1 MRFDLVDLRLFLL
14 VAERGSITS
23 GAALAGLALASA
35 SARIKGMEESLGA
48 PLLERRRRGVT
59 PTAAGQALLHHARAV
74 QNQIEAMAGDL
85 GAYASGLR
93 ARVRLMANTA
103 ATGEILRDTL
113 PAFLAAH
120 PGIDVDLDERPSH
133 EIAEAVAGGAADLGI
148 AATWAGLAH
157 LEQRPFFVDRLVVI
171 AARDRPGLEGHAT
184 GLADILGEAFVGL
197 GAGHPLQEHIARQAA
212 RLGGH
217 LHFRIRVPGLDNV
230 CRLVSQG
237 AGIAIV
243 PESAARRAART
254 LRRLRLTDEWATRQL
269 SLCARNFEALT
280 PQARL
285 LADALAR
292 PL

>member
-1 MRFDLVDLRLFLL
+1 MRFDLTDLRLFLL
-14 VAERGSITS
+14 VAERGSITH

-48 PLLERRRRGVT
+48 PLLERRRRGVA

-103 ATGEILRDTL
+103 ATGEILRETL

-120 PGIDVDLDERPSH
+120 PGIDVELDERPSH
-133 EIAEAVAGGAADLGI
+133 EIAEAVASGSADLGI

-157 LEQRPFFVDRLVVI
+157 LEQRPFFIDRLVVI

-184 GLADILGEAFVGL
+184 ALADILGEAFVGL
-197 GAGHPLQEHIARQAA
+197 STGHPLQEHIARQAA

-269 SLCARNFEALT
+269 SLCARGFEALT
-280 PQARL
+280 PQAKL
-285 LADALAR
+285 LADALV
-292 PL
+292 

>member
-1 MRFDLVDLRLFLL
+1 MRFDLTDLRLFLL
-14 VAERGSITS
+14 VAERGSITH
-23 GAALAGLALASA
+23 GAELAGLALASA

-48 PLLERRRRGVT
+48 PLLERRRRGVV

-85 GAYASGLR
+85 GAYATGLR

-103 ATGEILRDTL
+103 ATSELLRGTL

-120 PGIDVDLDERPSH
+120 PGIDIDLDERPSH
-133 EIAEAVAGGAADLGI
+133 EIAEAVANGAADLGI
-148 AATWAGLAH
+148 AATWAGLSH
-157 LEQRPFFVDRLVVI
+157 LEQKPFFVDRLVVI
-171 AARDRPGLEGHAT
+171 AARTQPGLEGNT
-184 GLADILGEAFVGL
+184 VSLADILGEAFVGL
-197 GAGHPLQEHIARQAA
+197 SAGHPLQEHISRQAA

-243 PESAARRAART
+243 PESAARRSARA
-254 LRRLRLTDEWATRQL
+254 LRGLRLGDDWATRQL
-269 SLCARNFEALT
+269 NLCARNFEALT
-280 PQARL
+280 PQAKL
-285 LADALAR
+285 LAAALV
-292 PL
+292 